1 MFIEVKIDRKYIKQI
16 EQSDIEKEITIAGW
30 VEEIRQLGPITF
42 LILKDSTGEIQLVAK
57 KQNMS
62 ENFLLQGWRKECIG
76 EPMLRLL
83 KGEVGLKINQSG
95 KVVLIPIE

>member
-62 ENFLLQGWRKECIG
+62 EQTYDLIHKIKKQDSIVV
-76 EPMLRLL
+76 
-83 KGEVGLKINQSG
+83 VGVIQ
-95 KVVLIPIE
+95 